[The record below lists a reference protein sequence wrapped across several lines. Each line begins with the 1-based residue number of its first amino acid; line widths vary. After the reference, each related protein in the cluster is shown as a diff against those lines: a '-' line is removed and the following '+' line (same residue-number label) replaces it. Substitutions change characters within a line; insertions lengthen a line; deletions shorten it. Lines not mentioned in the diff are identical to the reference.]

1 MNRKIVEGKKLQT
14 VGTALQKYARSIGDT
29 FTLLVGRR
37 LVVKGIALVLEGM
50 RQANPVR
57 RPRLS

>member
-1 MNRKIVEGKKLQT
+1 MNSKIVEGKKLQT

-37 LVVKGIALVLEGM
+37 LVVKGIALVIEGM

>member
-1 MNRKIVEGKKLQT
+1 MNRKIVEGKQLQS
-14 VGTALQKYARSIGDT
+14 VGRALQKYARTIGDT

-50 RQANPVR
+50 RQASPVR
-57 RPRLS
+57 PHRLS